1 METIINFLHQG
12 VSHIVPF
19 IVLLGVLIFVHELGH
34 FMVAKFFGVRVETFS
49 LGFGRKILQKKWGDT
64 TYCISII
71 PFGGYVKMFGD
82 DSSADIPADQQKY
95 SFSHQKVL
103 PRIAIVLAGPTM
115 NALFAIVLF
124 TLITGIGEEVLRPK
138 VGDVFANTQAY
149 EIGFRTDD
157 VISKINNSPIDRWD
171 NLKKAVEN
179 NNDKPLT
186 FTVLHDNKELILH
199 GTPKTV
205 VNKNVLVSKAVVGE
219 IDGLSYLNLGS
230 AVGISDRTSPA
241 AQAGLKTDD
250 IITKVDGQEL
260 YRWTQLEDIL
270 RAAADKK
277 GQVNLEVERG
287 EQKNIPIILPLTPK
301 APLAGMEP
309 SDLYLSN
316 VLAKS
321 AADVAGIKIGDRLV
335 SINGVKLY
343 RWEDV
348 IKNVQSYK
356 ETSAPLK
363 VIYIRNGQ
371 KHEADIVPRMIS
383 QTDPTGIEQKNYALG
398 IVTGLVYANPDT
410 FIAKESNPVK
420 MLSKGFDDA
429 VHWTVL
435 TAVSFM
441 KLAEG
446 QVSSKSIGG
455 PLMIG
460 KLASDTWKIGI
471 SPFLKIMAI
480 ISINL
485 FLLNLLPVP
494 VLDGGHLLFF
504 VIELFKGSPLSLR
517 KMEIMQQVGLFL
529 LLALMVFSMFN
540 DIVRFF
546 SAS

>member
-1 METIINFLHQG
+1 
-12 VSHIVPF
+12 
-19 IVLLGVLIFVHELGH
+19 
-34 FMVAKFFGVRVETFS
+34 
-49 LGFGRKILQKKWGDT
+49 
-64 TYCISII
+64 
-71 PFGGYVKMFGD
+71 MFGD
-82 DSSADIPADQQKY
+82 DSTADIPLSEQKY

-115 NALFAIVLF
+115 NALFAILLF

-138 VGDVFANTQAY
+138 IGGIFPNTQAFD
-149 EIGFRTDD
+149 IGFRTDD
-157 VISKINNSPIDRWD
+157 VVSKVNGLPVDRWD
-171 NLKKAVEN
+171 TLKKIVEDS
-179 NNDKPLT
+179 NDKPLT
-186 FTVLHDNKELILH
+186 FTILHDNKELTLH

-205 VNKNVLVSKAVVGE
+205 TNKNVLVSKSVVGE
-219 IDGLSYLNLGS
+219 IDGLTYLNLGS
-230 AVGISDRTSPA
+230 AIGISDQTSPA
-241 AQAGLKTDD
+241 ALAGLKTGD

-260 YRWTQLEDIL
+260 SRWTQLEETL
-270 RAAADKK
+270 RAATQAKNK
-277 GQVNLEVERG
+277 VHLEVERG
-287 EQKNIPIILPLTPK
+287 AQKNIPITLSLTAKNPLG
-301 APLAGMEP
+301 GMES

-321 AADVAGIKIGDRLV
+321 AADVAGIQIGDRLV
-335 SINGVKLY
+335 SINGIKLY

-348 IKNVQSYK
+348 VRNVQAYK
-356 ETSAPLK
+356 EASGPLK
-363 VIYIRNGQ
+363 VTYIRNNQ
-371 KHEADIVPRMIS
+371 SHDVEIVPRMIT
-383 QTDPTGIEQKNYALG
+383 QTDATGLEQKNFALG
-398 IVTGLVYANPDT
+398 IVTGLVYSNPET
-410 FIAKESNPVK
+410 FVAKETNPLT
-420 MLSKGFDDA
+420 MLSKGFDEA

-435 TAVSFM
+435 TGLSFV
-441 KLAEG
+441 KLAQG
-446 QVSSKSIGG
+446 KVSSKSIGG